1 MKIAAVAAIIP
12 LLSVLFLSRV
22 KVSTQP
28 VYSDDETF
36 SYTMP
41 WNYSSLDEAVWLAV
55 DDLANIRKY
64 IDEDITR
71 YMVVIPARG
80 TLEERVVL
88 AIDKVDFDNLV
99 AGNVSSAEFIRDAV
113 SFQ

>member
-12 LLSVLFLSRV
+12 LLTVLFLNRV
-22 KVSTQP
+22 EVSTP
-28 VYSDDETF
+28 LELSDDETF

-41 WNYSSLDEAVWLAV
+41 WTYSSLDEAVWLAV

-64 IDEDITR
+64 IDEDVSR
-71 YMVVIPARG
+71 YVVVIPARG
-80 TLEERVVL
+80 ALEERVVL
-88 AIDKVDFDNLV
+88 AIDKVDFDELT
-99 AGNVSSAEFIRDAV
+99 AGSVTADEFIRNSV

>member
-12 LLSVLFLSRV
+12 LLSVLFLDRV
-22 KVSTQP
+22 EVSTQP
-28 VYSDDETF
+28 VFNDDETF

-55 DDLANIRKY
+55 DDIANIRKY
-64 IDEDITR
+64 IDEDVSR
-71 YMVVIPARG
+71 YVVVIPARG

-88 AIDKVDFDNLV
+88 SIDKVDFDDL
-99 AGNVSSAEFIRDAV
+99 AEGNVSSEEFIRNAV
-113 SFQ
+113 SFH